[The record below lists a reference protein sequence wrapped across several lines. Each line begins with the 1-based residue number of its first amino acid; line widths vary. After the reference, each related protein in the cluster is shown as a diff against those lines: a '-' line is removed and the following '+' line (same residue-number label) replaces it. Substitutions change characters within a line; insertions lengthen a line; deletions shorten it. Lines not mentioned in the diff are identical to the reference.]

1 MLKDR
6 QFWMVAGVLAL
17 AFIVF
22 WLAGHPGFRD
32 ERVVMFLAITIM
44 AGTLI
49 YFIRLAH
56 RGERFHLRS
65 IPGLKAV
72 EEAVGRSTEMGKLVL

>member
-6 QFWMVAGVLAL
+6 QFWIVASGLAL

-32 ERVVMFLAITIM
+32 ERVVMFLAINIM

-56 RGERFHLRS
+56 RGEDFYLRS
-65 IPGLKAV
+65 IPCLLYTSDAAD
-72 EEAVGRSTEMGKLVL
+72 E